1 MSEDNQHKNVEADTT
16 LGEETISTSATAA
29 AHTNGDI
36 PSTATN
42 NNPLMSYFDSDKT
55 SEEEEVS
62 SDTKLVE
69 NTNCKDDTTVGI
81 AKDQSTPI
89 PMDNIPAISSLEEVN
104 FVSNDTTSNSTPT
117 PAVQTDEVLEN
128 AVKTENS
135 TEINDSSNT
144 RTDKTTEDDI
154 STTSTTEDFHTP
166 REELTPRISEPITP
180 TSTTVQPSSPDRI
193 SENDNTTI
201 QQNFSDSPERTA
213 QIEIVH
219 SPPPSS
225 SSVPTTSTDVGKE
238 RKDKEAGQEKKRES
252 ITDVDHSQSKLQPS
266 STAND
271 KSIENTSTEND
282 NNIVQTAEK
291 QAAIAA
297 AISANMSSSMS
308 PSVAAGI
315 AKAWMSDKVTKV
327 TGTEINGD
335 VMSISNSLPG
345 NPNYPPPP
353 PPRKGQGVGTTLPKQ
368 YNNNSP
374 TMVALPPP
382 TPLTG
387 SPNSRNMPMRPVRF
401 EDVKFSFCKL
411 LKGDEE
417 EKFDTPRG
425 DDGVVDKVVDN
436 KMDGIKK
443 AEGGT
448 DSNSGED
455 NEDNTKSVAEETVED
470 PKTEPIDEGEG
481 EEPKVDGE
489 GSEISTAAVA
499 SDESPILSDS
509 FLRFLLIVAR
519 VPIIVE
525 EHKKPQSTS
534 QIEHTENAAATSAAG
549 RAFEL
554 LCMILSSYELISN
567 SQQQSTDDSVK
578 RMDATTSFFAACSGL
593 EKIASDSDSLVDDI
607 DAMKINSGGG
617 SISSAVPVPPLP
629 LIGKDL
635 SSSPRRT
642 SASTTSTTGGTSSL
656 TTSASSMASS
666 VFSNVIS
673 KMAMPKKQTS
683 FTDIGKKL
691 TSSMSSPN
699 PPNVKSIS
707 SPDSHPKGLSS
718 PSSLQSSMHHKS
730 GDYECLIDNE
740 MLGLTVEN
748 VLERTIIRTLLP
760 DGAAKH
766 AGAQVGS
773 LIAKVGNV
781 DTSNLTHF
789 ETIDEL
795 RRSQRP
801 LKLTLRHIGGDT
813 LRKAREEMGRL
824 IRGHGLATIVGG
836 RNSTTSGSSDSRPWR
851 DNNQQQQQQT
861 RQPVGETFDIVLNN
875 RWPSRSNKSLLV
887 SGASASAPPLAMT
900 RAESMHQASKNLIR
914 ILALLIVGMDN
925 ELKEI
930 ESASI
935 DDSRSTIARPHLT
948 VKELKES
955 IEITSK
961 ILLDYARSQPDVD
974 DRRPYHNANAG
985 GKVQPPSS
993 SFYPVPPGRV
1003 KGKQQHGPPNAG
1015 RGGRGGRGQRGKKPS
1030 NSSLLRVGDALQ
1042 RTRSF
1047 LVESNSTSATALRWE
1062 IIDYLCVILDLDTEQ
1077 ELSESESESSTEGG
1091 GSPINDLGAAGS
1103 ILKLIVLNCSTIEEI
1118 VTPVHSEQ
1126 DGNNS
1131 DSESS
1136 SLDQSLRSTVGSSTS
1151 GNPFLSVVHRLAAS
1165 KSTSAR
1171 VSACSLGP
1179 VLWSHLDFPRQ
1190 LQLRGVITRALHDV
1204 EVIVR
1209 KSTAAVLHEIAELVF
1224 DRRAVPW
1231 LVLMCERSMTDPEPQ
1246 LRAAAMTLTWHL
1258 AEHLP
1263 NAFLGDASKGSRS
1276 IRRLPPRDSP
1286 TFMDVYLLQCKLLPV
1301 ANNLAEDKIASVRL
1315 SVAAQCDRLCNAL
1328 GEHWFNIIIDLLLAL
1343 LSDADDRVRSEA
1355 ILCMPRL
1362 VESVIIGTS
1371 DNGNITVLES
1381 LLPLAVKL
1389 QRDTSAM
1396 VRSALAAATGELLIF
1411 LVGLGN
1417 SGPSSHINE
1426 PPSPGRVGSITNEPS
1441 SPGRAE
1447 ISPLQPPPSP
1457 GRSGLVLYAE
1467 HKKHVDDTLIPI
1479 LQKLLQDSDPEVTT
1493 ASLRAVTNA
1502 SRSGTRDSTRIPS
1515 HAAHIDDDLVSLSSH
1530 HSHQSHASFERT
1542 KPVFIPVLSEN
1553 QVLRLLPTLANLA
1566 TSPQWRVRQSAVEIV
1581 PALMGCTH
1589 RQETRHEISKLC
1601 LRLMNDKVDAVRKT
1615 AAECLCLGGSSLARH
1630 GVEDTGGEWIKM
1642 IVIPHLR
1649 TCSQSEDSKQRL
1661 LSLKM
1666 IQIIITNGLC
1676 PRVSADEASSTASP
1690 QRHDDDESTNSSII
1704 TETER
1709 PIRTLLNIA
1718 GSLTNDAIPNIRLN
1732 VGRVLESIMLLL
1744 DRPDIDFAVEI
1755 LEKQLE
1761 EETSLTNPDRDVI
1774 FFAQSAIT
1782 IASPLRRQSSLISA

>member
-1 MSEDNQHKNVEADTT
+1 MSEDNQQNVEADTA
-16 LGEETISTSATAA
+16 LGEGETISTTTTPAVVD
-29 AHTNGDI
+29 TNGGNI
-36 PSTATN
+36 PSITTT
-42 NNPLMSYFDSDKT
+42 NNPLMSYFDSDKS
-55 SEEEEVS
+55 SEEDDGS
-62 SDTKLVE
+62 SDTKSVE
-69 NTNCKDDTTVGI
+69 NSFCKEDDTVGI
-81 AKDQSTPI
+81 AMQEDQSTVTMDII
-89 PMDNIPAISSLEEVN
+89 PSTSSLEEAN
-104 FVSNDTTSNSTPT
+104 GVSMDDNASTSAPE
-117 PAVQTDEVLEN
+117 VQTDEVLEN
-128 AVKTENS
+128 AIKTDA
-135 TEINDSSNT
+135 EINDSSNT
-144 RTDKTTEDDI
+144 NTEDDK
-154 STTSTTEDFHTP
+154 STTSTDDFHTP
-166 REELTPRISEPITP
+166 REELTPRLSSEP
-180 TSTTVQPSSPDRI
+180 TSTSTEVQPSSPDRI
-193 SENDNTTI
+193 SENETTI

-219 SPPPSS
+219 SPPSS
-225 SSVPTTSTDVGKE
+225 SSVPTSTDMGKE
-238 RKDKEAGQEKKRES
+238 KDTEEVKEERKRES
-252 ITDVDHSQSKLQPS
+252 ITDVDHSQSKLQSS
-266 STAND
+266 STVTDD
-271 KSIENTSTEND
+271 KSIENNTAEND

-315 AKAWMSDKVTKV
+315 AKAWMSDKVTEMSDK
-327 TGTEINGD
+327 INGD
-335 VMSISNSLPG
+335 GMNISNSMPG
-345 NPNYPPPP
+345 SNPNYPPPP
-353 PPRKGQGVGTTLPKQ
+353 PPPRKGHGVNNNASPPKQ

-382 TPLTG
+382 TPLSG
-387 SPNSRNMPMRPVRF
+387 SPNSRSMPIMRPVRF
-401 EDVKFSFCKL
+401 EDVKFAFCKL
-411 LKGDEE
+411 LKGNDEEE
-417 EKFDTPRG
+417 EKFDTPRV
-425 DDGVVDKVVDN
+425 DDGVVDKVD
-436 KMDGIKK
+436 KMDDTEK
-443 AEGGT
+443 AKGVT
-448 DSNSGED
+448 DSTSKED
-455 NEDNTKSVAEETVED
+455 NEDNTKSVENSLED
-470 PKTEPIDEGEG
+470 LETEPIDEEEG
-481 EEPKVDGE
+481 KELNGE
-489 GSEISTAAVA
+489 GSEISTAVGT

-525 EHKKPQSTS
+525 EHKKPQPTS
-534 QIEHTENAAATSAAG
+534 QIEHNENVAATSAAG

-554 LCMILSSYELISN
+554 LCMIQSSYELISN

-607 DAMKINSGGG
+607 DAIKVNSGGG
-617 SISSAVPVPPLP
+617 GISSAVPVPPLP
-629 LIGKDL
+629 LIGKD

-642 SASTTSTTGGTSSL
+642 SASTTTTGGTSSL

-691 TSSMSSPN
+691 SSMSSPN

-707 SPDSHPKGLSS
+707 SPNSHPKGLSA

-851 DNNQQQQQQT
+851 DSNQQQQQQT
-861 RQPVGETFDIVLNN
+861 RPPVGETFDIVLNN

-935 DDSRSTIARPHLT
+935 DDSRSTTRPHLT

-974 DRRPYHNANAG
+974 DRRPYHNVNAG
-985 GKVQPPSS
+985 GKVQPPTS

-1047 LVESNSTSATALRWE
+1047 LVESNSTTATALRWE

-1077 ELSESESESSTEGG
+1077 ELSENESESSTEGG

-1118 VTPVHSEQ
+1118 VTPVPPEQ

-1396 VRSALAAATGELLIF
+1396 VRPALAAATGELLIF
-1411 LVGLGN
+1411 LVGLGS
-1417 SGPSSHINE
+1417 SGSSSHNNE
-1426 PPSPGRVGSITNEPS
+1426 PPSPGRVGSIEPS

-1542 KPVFIPVLSEN
+1542 KPVFIPVLSEK

-1690 QRHDDDESTNSSII
+1690 GRDDESTSSSII

-1718 GSLTNDAIPNIRLN
+1718 SSLTTDTVANVRLN
-1732 VGRVLESIMLLL
+1732 IGICLGAIMLLL

-1782 IASPLRRQSSLISA
+1782 LASPLRRQSSLISA